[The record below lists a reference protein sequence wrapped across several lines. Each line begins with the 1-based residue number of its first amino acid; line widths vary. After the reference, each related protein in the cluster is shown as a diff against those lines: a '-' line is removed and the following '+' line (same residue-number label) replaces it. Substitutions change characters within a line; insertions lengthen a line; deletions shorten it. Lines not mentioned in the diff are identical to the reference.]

1 MLQLLQEK
9 EKKKLLSL
17 FFLHERVKSPLGL
30 MQLSLSLSKQKFHS
44 VASKAK
50 KMNQF
55 RDFRVSVL
63 MNAICPSG
71 HNLS

>member
-9 EKKKLLSL
+9 EKKKTIV
-17 FFLHERVKSPLGL
+17 FVFLHERVKSPLGL
-30 MQLSLSLSKQKFHS
+30 MQLSLRLSKQKFHS

>member
-9 EKKKLLSL
+9 NYCLC

-30 MQLSLSLSKQKFHS
+30 MQLSLRLSKQKFHS